1 MVSRIKEYI
10 GRFLTLTPEEWNTL
24 AETFEVRTCD
34 KKVKLLEIGEVEN
47 YIHFVVKGLAR
58 KYFYKEGEEIITQLA
73 KEGELINS
81 SVSFLSQQA
90 SSYVVETIEPTTF
103 ISISKAQIE
112 AFYKLDQR
120 WEQLGR
126 LIITELFLD
135 KERWE
140 LERICFSTRERF
152 VRFVSGNYDLFQRV
166 PQKYLA
172 SYLNIKPETF
182 SRLKHL
188 LQKKTSSNIA

>member
-58 KYFYKEGEEIITQLA
+58 KYFYAEGEEIITQLA

-81 SVSFLSQQA
+81 SVSFLSSQE
-90 SSYVVETIEPTTF
+90 SIYVVETIEPTTF

-112 AFYKLDQR
+112 AFYKMDQR
-120 WEQLGR
+120 WEKLGR